1 MSIEKKE
8 KITTA
13 NISEKANL
21 IWEIATHIS
30 GLYKPHEYGKVI
42 LPFTVL
48 KRFDDALKDTK
59 QEVIKK
65 NEQLKKDKVIDV
77 LRDTALKKV
86 AKRDFYNVSKF
97 DFEKL
102 LADSENIESNFNDYM
117 LGFSD
122 NVKDILENF
131 KFSDT
136 IKILTKNNKLFIII
150 QEFNSKKAD
159 MSPSKITSA
168 DMGYIFEELIRK
180 FSESYGEQ
188 AGAHFTSRDIIY
200 LMTELLVAPEKS
212 KIKKEGCNK
221 TVYDMAM
228 GTSQML
234 GCLEEKVKEI
244 NDKSTLACFG
254 QEFNPETYAIAKS
267 DMLIR
272 GRNADGMKFGDTL
285 DNDQFKDIEFDYIIS
300 NPPFGIDWKSEE
312 LAVKREAKL
321 GFEGRFGA
329 GLPAIS
335 DGQMLF
341 LQNGVKKLK
350 DSGRMAIIQNG
361 SSLFTG
367 DAGSGPSEIRKYLIS
382 DEDMVEAI
390 IQLPNDLFYNT
401 GISTYI
407 WVVSH
412 KKEESKKRLN
422 KVQLI
427 DASKCF
433 VKRKKSIGNK
443 RVDLDDKCIK
453 LILKAYN
460 DFIDEVYENDGLVV
474 ESRIFD
480 KKYFGYTKVAVETA
494 EVDKNGKIVLKKGKP
509 TAEKG
514 KTDYEIIP
522 LNDNIDEYFKKEVL
536 PYNKN
541 AFMDR
546 KKDKIGYEI
555 PFTKIFYKFV
565 PPRKSEEIFGEI
577 KSLLKEENALIKELV
592 G

>member
-122 NVKDILENF
+122 NVKDILDNF

-136 IKILTKNNKLFIII
+136 IKDLTKNNKLFIVI

-159 MSPSKITSA
+159 MDPSKITST

-180 FSESYGEQ
+180 FSESYGEH

-200 LMTELLVAPEKS
+200 LMTELLVAPEKD
-212 KIKKEGCNK
+212 KIKKDGCNK

-234 GCLEEKVKEI
+234 GCLEEKVREI
-244 NDKSTLACFG
+244 NEKSTLACFG

-272 GRNADGMKFGDTL
+272 GRNSDGMKFGNTL
-285 DNDQFKDIEFDYIIS
+285 DNDQFDGMQFDYIIS
-300 NPPFGIDWKSEE
+300 NPPFGIDWKSEKE
-312 LAVKREAKL
+312 SVVRESKL
-321 GFEGRFGA
+321 GFNGRFGA
-329 GLPAIS
+329 GLPAVT

-382 DEDMVEAI
+382 DEDMIEAI
-390 IQLPNDLFYNT
+390 IQLPNNIFYNT

-407 WVVSH
+407 WIISH
-412 KKEESKKRLN
+412 KNIVN
-422 KVQLI
+422 KSRKNTVQLI

-433 VKRKKSIGNK
+433 VKRKRSIGHK
-443 RVDLDDKCIK
+443 RVDLNNDCID
-453 LILKAYN
+453 LIVKAYN
-460 DFIDEVYENDGLVV
+460 NFKDGIYKNKGLIV

-480 KKYFGYTKVAVETA
+480 KEFFGYTKVTIETA
-494 EVDKNGKIVLKKGKP
+494 QIDRSGKIVMKKNKP
-509 TAEKG
+509 VPEKD
-514 KTDYEIIP
+514 KSDYEIVP
-522 LNDNIDEYFKKEVL
+522 FYDDIDQYFKKEVL
-536 PYNKN
+536 PFNER

-546 KKDKIGYEI
+546 TNDKIGYEI
-555 PFTKIFYKFV
+555 PFTKIFYKFN
-565 PPRKSEEIFGEI
+565 PPRNSSEIFDEFKKLTGEEAKLMKEI
-577 KSLLKEENALIKELV
+577 LK
-592 G
+592 